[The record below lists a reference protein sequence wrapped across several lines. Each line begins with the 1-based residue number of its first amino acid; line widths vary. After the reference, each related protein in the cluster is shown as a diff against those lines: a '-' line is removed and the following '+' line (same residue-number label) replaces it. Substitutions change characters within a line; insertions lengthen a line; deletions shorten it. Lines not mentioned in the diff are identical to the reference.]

1 MSGRKVARYVGL
13 IVLLTTL
20 VATYVS
26 LRRPWLGNTPD
37 VRPTLLPRRATG
49 AVRDADDSPPSVL
62 SPDEPP
68 LKIVGWRFIE
78 DFPDEIA
85 VFESVFWDA
94 RDTTT
99 LRRLIRQP
107 AFVRDKT
114 VLEIGT
120 GSGLLSL
127 CCLKAG
133 ARRVVATDV
142 NAAAIA
148 NARYNADRLGV
159 ADRLDAR
166 LVSLKQS
173 GAYAVVGHSE
183 TFDLIISNPP
193 WENQKPASI
202 DEYALYDEGFRLLR
216 SILEMLPDHLEPGG
230 QAYLAY
236 GSVSSVRHCQR
247 LAAEMGLSATILDD
261 RKLDDLPE
269 VFLPAMVIRV
279 APLQPDNQEL

>member
-1 MSGRKVARYVGL
+1 MSGRRVSRFVVL
-13 IVLLTTL
+13 IVLLPAL
-20 VATYVS
+20 VAVYVT
-26 LRRPWLGNTPD
+26 LRHARHRDAPDARP
-37 VRPTLLPRRATG
+37 VATG
-49 AVRDADDSPPSVL
+49 MVRGAADSPPSVP

-68 LKIVGWRFIE
+68 PKIVGWRFIE
-78 DFPDEIA
+78 DFPEEIA

-107 AFVRDKT
+107 TFARDKT

-133 ARRVVATDV
+133 ARHVVATDV

-159 ADRLDAR
+159 ADRLETR
-166 LVSLKQS
+166 LVSLKQTE
-173 GAYAVVGHSE
+173 AYAVVGQTE
-183 TFDLIISNPP
+183 RFDLIISNPP
-193 WENQKPASI
+193 WENQQPTAI
-202 DEYALYDEGFRLLR
+202 DEYAFYDEEFRLLR
-216 SILEMLPDHLEPGG
+216 SILEDLPDHLEPGG

-236 GSVSSVRHCQR
+236 GSVSAVRHCQR
-247 LAAEMGLSATILDD
+247 LAAELGLAATILDD
-261 RKLDDLPE
+261 RELDDLPE
-269 VFLPAMVIRV
+269 VFLPAMVIQV
-279 APLQPDNQEL
+279 APLVPGEEKS